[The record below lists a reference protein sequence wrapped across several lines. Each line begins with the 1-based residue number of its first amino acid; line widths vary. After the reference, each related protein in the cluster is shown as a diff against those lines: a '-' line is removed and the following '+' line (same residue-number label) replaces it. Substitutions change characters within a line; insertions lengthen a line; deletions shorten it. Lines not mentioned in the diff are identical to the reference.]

1 MQSITGHY
9 FFFPRLRLACRLKME
24 VLAALGAW
32 ALGTFCASLP
42 AGSYGIASNIC
53 GRGDITTE
61 LGPKLSNGAHIYF
74 PGSTRFGEGTNRW
87 SSGSCS
93 RGVARRNCTR
103 TSTTPSERRSR
114 GIGTGTSSGGWTN

>member
-1 MQSITGHY
+1 
-9 FFFPRLRLACRLKME
+9 ME

-32 ALGTFCASLP
+32 ALGTFRASLP

-61 LGPKLSNGAHIYF
+61 LGPKLSSGAHIYF

-87 SSGSCS
+87 SSYKAPDFTVVVE
-93 RGVARRNCTR
+93 VANENDVAETVELSPVPVHINIPGLRLTPVLRSNTLMPI
-103 TSTTPSERRSR
+103 TSLFLR
-114 GIGTGTSSGGWTN
+114 